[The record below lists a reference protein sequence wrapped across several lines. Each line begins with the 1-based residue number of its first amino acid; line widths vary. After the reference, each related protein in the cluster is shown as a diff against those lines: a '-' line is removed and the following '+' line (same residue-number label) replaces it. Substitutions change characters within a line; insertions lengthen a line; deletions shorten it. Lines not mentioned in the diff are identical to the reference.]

1 MRHGETPGV
10 AVLANASSEA
20 RRAGT
25 LIYTP
30 AALLMVMGWMLMAD
44 FCLQLMES
52 LPSILPLQVRDFGG
66 SDRTVGFVKD
76 SLPALLAVFLVP
88 FIGVQSDRFR
98 SRLGRRRP
106 FLLWCTPLVCLFLCL
121 IGFVQPIAAAV
132 HSALAPLAP
141 GISPSAV
148 GLVLIAMFAAG
159 FFAVNTYV
167 IQIFYYLIPDVLPRA
182 YMGRFVGIFRAV
194 GAVGGFVFNRYI
206 FRFVDGYV
214 EWVYLGCAALY
225 AAAFLLLVWQVR
237 EGDYPPPPEAR
248 DGKLVFLRRYF
259 AECFADPFY
268 LQLFGVSLCFWAASV
283 PFNTFVVFYA
293 TNSPTLTHGAGLGL
307 SLAAFGEARAWTF
320 LPKIA
325 AALLI
330 GPLIDRFD
338 PLRVL
343 ILSLA
348 AMVALYIAAFL
359 LVRTPDQ
366 FVAWWIL
373 SEAVVTVLL
382 VAYLANFPVLLPAD
396 RYGQFFSANQLVF
409 SAGLIAAPVL
419 CGSMLDATGDY
430 RLLYAWSGGL
440 MALSLVL
447 AIRVRRLWI
456 RRQTASA

>member
-148 GLVLIAMFAAG
+148 GLVLIAMFAAAMTVR
-159 FFAVNTYV
+159 FLLNDDPTYLSKGV
-167 IQIFYYLIPDVLPRA
+167 VFVVLLAGLLIPLRYPHLI
-182 YMGRFVGIFRAV
+182 FVGIGIQIV
-194 GAVGGFVFNRYI
+194 LSI
-206 FRFVDGYV
+206 
-214 EWVYLGCAALY
+214 AL
-225 AAAFLLLVWQVR
+225 
-237 EGDYPPPPEAR
+237 
-248 DGKLVFLRRYF
+248 
-259 AECFADPFY
+259 
-268 LQLFGVSLCFWAASV
+268 
-283 PFNTFVVFYA
+283 VFYA
-293 TNSPTLTHGAGLGL
+293 TFRG
-307 SLAAFGEARAWTF
+307 W
-320 LPKIA
+320 
-325 AALLI
+325 
-330 GPLIDRFD
+330 
-338 PLRVL
+338 
-343 ILSLA
+343 
-348 AMVALYIAAFL
+348 
-359 LVRTPDQ
+359 Q
-366 FVAWWIL
+366 
-373 SEAVVTVLL
+373 
-382 VAYLANFPVLLPAD
+382 
-396 RYGQFFSANQLVF
+396 
-409 SAGLIAAPVL
+409 
-419 CGSMLDATGDY
+419 
-430 RLLYAWSGGL
+430 
-440 MALSLVL
+440 
-447 AIRVRRLWI
+447 
-456 RRQTASA
+456 